1 MLVLFAVATLGLS
14 GFAAWFFF
22 GGPEDDPTRVK
33 LAVEMAEI
41 EALKPQARSGDM
53 KVQYALARLYHTSQ
67 FGSRDLDLAYEW
79 YSKAAEQGHPGA
91 QYFIGT
97 FFADAKVVK
106 QSYYRA
112 SEWYRLAANL
122 GRVADAQLALGDL
135 YFHGRGVPHDYAE
148 ALGWYK
154 KAAEQGHPVAQYLL
168 GSMYQEG
175 WAGDYDPVEAYK
187 WFTLAHRQRDRV
199 LTDNPKFD
207 TRAALDR
214 VGKGMNQ
221 DQIKRAEDAAR
232 NWRPNR

>member
-41 EALKPQARSGDM
+41 EALKPPARSGDM
-53 KVQYALARLYHTSQ
+53 KAQYALARLYHTGQ
-67 FGSRDLDLAYEW
+67 FGSWDLDLAYEW

-91 QYFIGT
+91 QYTIGT

-199 LTDNPKFD
+199 MADNPKFD
-207 TRAALDR
+207 TRAALDGA
-214 VGKGMNQ
+214 GKDMNQ
-221 DQIKRAEDAAR
+221 DQIKRAGDAAR
-232 NWRPNR
+232 NWRPK

>member
-1 MLVLFAVATLGLS
+1 MLILFAVATLGLS
-14 GFAAWFFF
+14 GFAGWLFF

-33 LAVEMAEI
+33 LAAEMAGI
-41 EALKPQARSGDM
+41 EALKPAAGAGDM
-53 KVQYALARLYHTSQ
+53 KTQYALARLYHTGQ
-67 FGSRDLDLAYEW
+67 FGSQDLNQAYAW

-97 FFADAKVVK
+97 FFATGQVVK

-112 SEWYRLAANL
+112 SDWYKLAANL

-154 KAAEQGHPVAQYLL
+154 KAAQQGHPVAQYLL

-175 WAGDYDPVEAYK
+175 WAGDHDPVEAFK
-187 WFTLAHRQRDRV
+187 WFTLAHRQRNV
-199 LTDNPKFD
+199 VMAHNPKFD
-207 TRAALDR
+207 TRVALDG
-214 VGKGMNQ
+214 VGRGMNQ
-221 DQIKRAEDAAR
+221 DQKKRGEDGAR
-232 NWRPNR
+232 NWRPN

>member
-1 MLVLFAVATLGLS
+1 M
-14 GFAAWFFF
+14 
-22 GGPEDDPTRVK
+22 
-33 LAVEMAEI
+33 
-41 EALKPQARSGDM
+41 
-53 KVQYALARLYHTSQ
+53 
-67 FGSRDLDLAYEW
+67 
-79 YSKAAEQGHPGA
+79 
-91 QYFIGT
+91 
-97 FFADAKVVK
+97 VK

-175 WAGDYDPVEAYK
+175 WAGDYDPVEVYK

-207 TRAALDR
+207 TRAALDG
-214 VGKGMNQ
+214 VGKGMTQ

>member
-1 MLVLFAVATLGLS
+1 
-14 GFAAWFFF
+14 
-22 GGPEDDPTRVK
+22 
-33 LAVEMAEI
+33 MAEI

-79 YSKAAEQGHPGA
+79 YSKAAEQGHP
-91 QYFIGT
+91 
-97 FFADAKVVK
+97 
-106 QSYYRA
+106 
-112 SEWYRLAANL
+112 
-122 GRVADAQLALGDL
+122 
-135 YFHGRGVPHDYAE
+135 
-148 ALGWYK
+148 
-154 KAAEQGHPVAQYLL
+154 VAQYLL

-199 LTDNPKFD
+199 LTDNPKLD
-207 TRAALDR
+207 TRAALDG

-221 DQIKRAEDAAR
+221 DQIKRAEDAVR